1 MIDFVFITGK
11 NYYPQVFLEECKS
24 LVKEKKIPK
33 HIIDGIETFSDSD
46 RKNSD
51 EWRRKRKKAKKGTRH
66 MSKSFLRRKRKK
78 VSVSW
83 WK

>member
-1 MIDFVFITGK
+1 MIDFAFITGR

-51 EWRRKRKKAKKGTRH
+51 EKISDEENFDEKKSAEENVKKY
-66 MSKSFLRRKRKK
+66 
-78 VSVSW
+78 
-83 WK
+83 